1 MAQTVHAAGESSTG
15 NLPPDTRAVALTTKD
30 EDELRAVELRLRDA
44 RIPHK
49 AIVEHGGG
57 FDGQLMAIGV
67 VPCERTAVRKLLSE
81 LPLMK

>member
-1 MAQTVHAAGESSTG
+1 MAQTVHAAGESSPG
-15 NLPPDTRAVALTTKD
+15 NLPGDTRAVALTAKD
-30 EDELRAVELRLRDA
+30 ETELKAVELRLRDA
-44 RIPHK
+44 RIPHR

-67 VPCERTAVRKLLSE
+67 VPCDRNKVRRLLSE